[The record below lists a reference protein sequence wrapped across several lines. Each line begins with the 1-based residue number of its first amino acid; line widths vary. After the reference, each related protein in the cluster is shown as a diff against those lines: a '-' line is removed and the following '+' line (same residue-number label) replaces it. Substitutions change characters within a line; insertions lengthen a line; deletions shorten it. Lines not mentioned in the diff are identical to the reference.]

1 MIKVCLFSCF
11 WNHFQISSRL
21 SILFYRSINNEKMS
35 LPCTLVILCIII
47 KNKTNKKPKP
57 SVTFRGKNSIPFS
70 WTTSEVDLLF
80 FSIFSPLDFFWGASV
95 CIFCSFYFFLSG
107 TLLFSLTTFMK
118 LLFIKCI
125 TFAIWFR
132 NIIFYIQMLYILNS
146 LSLLFLLKIFL
157 LTFIFK
163 NLNLQK
169 KWKNNPVSPINSSVR
184 FTS

>member
-1 MIKVCLFSCF
+1 MLLKPFPNF
-11 WNHFQISSRL
+11 FQTIYT
-21 SILFYRSINNEKMS
+21 ILKIHQQWKDVS
-35 LPCTLVILCIII
+35 PCTLVILCIII

-80 FSIFSPLDFFWGASV
+80 FSPYLVPWISSEEHLFVSFAHFIFSFRV
-95 CIFCSFYFFLSG
+95 
-107 TLLFSLTTFMK
+107 LLFSLTTFMK

-146 LSLLFLLKIFL
+146 LSLLFLLKIFPSDL
-157 LTFIFK
+157 YFK